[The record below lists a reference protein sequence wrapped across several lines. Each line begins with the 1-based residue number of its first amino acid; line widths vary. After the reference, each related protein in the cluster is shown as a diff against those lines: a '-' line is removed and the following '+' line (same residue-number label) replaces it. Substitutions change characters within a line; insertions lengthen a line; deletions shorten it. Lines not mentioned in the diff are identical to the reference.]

1 MVLIQLIVLRS
12 LKGQNQKRR
21 RKHQRVQIVTRA
33 STKVAKKT
41 YTMLDVVSSMA
52 GRYLEGGGGEV
63 ASCPQLNQRE
73 GGEKAPLLVST
84 TLARRAR
91 VEMFATFYGSGKV
104 SFSDQFHSFL

>member
-1 MVLIQLIVLRS
+1 MV
-12 LKGQNQKRR
+12 
-21 RKHQRVQIVTRA
+21 
-33 STKVAKKT
+33 
-41 YTMLDVVSSMA
+41 DVVSLMA

-63 ASCPQLNQRE
+63 ATWPQLNQRE

-104 SFSDQFHSFL
+104 SFSDQSHSFYESATRPPSLSCFFVSAHPSHVREC

>member
-1 MVLIQLIVLRS
+1 
-12 LKGQNQKRR
+12 
-21 RKHQRVQIVTRA
+21 
-33 STKVAKKT
+33 
-41 YTMLDVVSSMA
+41 MLDVVSSMA

-91 VEMFATFYGSGKV
+91 VEMFATFLWFWKSQFFGSIP
-104 SFSDQFHSFL
+104 QFL